1 MSYIAS
7 PTTVSTTITTSPYF
21 DPMAPVVSTLQ
32 NSSLDDRSTSTGVL
46 VVTSITAGVLLIALV
61 EFLHRL
67 GPKHLETN
75 REWLRMLFKDEIPNL
90 DLIRE
95 ELYRLDRFCTGQQKD
110 GQAGQQNVDQAD
122 QLESSRAAREQDA
135 REMERRKSA
144 RELEVENIRR
154 AGAR

>member
-1 MSYIAS
+1 
-7 PTTVSTTITTSPYF
+7 
-21 DPMAPVVSTLQ
+21 MAPVVSTLQ
-32 NSSLDDRSTSTGVL
+32 NPSLDDRSTSTGVL
-46 VVTSITAGVLLIALV
+46 VVTSITAGVLLITLV

-122 QLESSRAAREQDA
+122 QLESSRAAREQA

>member
-1 MSYIAS
+1 
-7 PTTVSTTITTSPYF
+7 
-21 DPMAPVVSTLQ
+21 MAPVVSTLQ
-32 NSSLDDRSTSTGVL
+32 NSSLDYRSTSTGVL

-122 QLESSRAAREQDA
+122 QLESSRAAREQA

-144 RELEVENIRR
+144 RELEVENIRM